1 MRCPTMHASI
11 KGIVPLSLLVALG
24 SAAAQPRGADRGFRD
39 GANHHLGDDSFVQK
53 FGRRP
58 VAVDDET
65 LRART
70 HLEYVRARL
79 AALPPTRP
87 ELAARR
93 KELLG
98 HLGDYIAKGITPKNH
113 HLGERTP
120 VFIDDSGQICAVGYL
135 IEQTAGR
142 ALPEQITRSH
152 RFDFIEDIAAAMP
165 AVHAWVQSS
174 GLTLE
179 EIASIQPGYQG
190 PEIDQWQRWAL
201 REMKNGPYEEQE
213 SGYQLAGRFR
223 LQQMQG
229 AWQKTTEEGKVIGS
243 GTFSMGSGKWR
254 SNYKSGTRMAE
265 GRFANSH
272 PTGTWRFYHPSGNLS
287 AEGQLERHDRRGVWS
302 FYYDTPAKTLFAK
315 GDFASR
321 SGWEYHDEAGKLLAS
336 WVNASPKRWGAGRS
350 GRLLS
355 IATGPDGV
363 RRAVHSGGFPHGKAV
378 DDFDGDGVMDQQF
391 ASIRLESLALGDDRM
406 LFAVASGLDEEYS
419 DTPVIFDGDGRLIA
433 KTAEGGWQSHDCR
446 WSAARKAAARAEDL
460 VRLEGLL
467 FSRTV
472 NANKEDCASAVPVG
486 AARSQRLDAL
496 LAVRDGVRARTPD
509 FVENIRDNEL
519 DEPEES
525 TEADA
530 GAEAVAAALAAAE
543 VAAEDPAQDLV
554 RVIAEDRQ
562 WDHLDTRFIQVF
574 RSLPGSHSSF

>member
-1 MRCPTMHASI
+1 
-11 KGIVPLSLLVALG
+11 VL
-24 SAAAQPRGADRGFRD
+24 
-39 GANHHLGDDSFVQK
+39 
-53 FGRRP
+53 
-58 VAVDDET
+58 
-65 LRART
+65 
-70 HLEYVRARL
+70 
-79 AALPPTRP
+79 
-87 ELAARR
+87 
-93 KELLG
+93 
-98 HLGDYIAKGITPKNH
+98 
-113 HLGERTP
+113 
-120 VFIDDSGQICAVGYL
+120 
-135 IEQTAGR
+135 
-142 ALPEQITRSH
+142 
-152 RFDFIEDIAAAMP
+152 
-165 AVHAWVQSS
+165 
-174 GLTLE
+174 
-179 EIASIQPGYQG
+179 
-190 PEIDQWQRWAL
+190 
-201 REMKNGPYEEQE
+201 
-213 SGYQLAGRFR
+213 
-223 LQQMQG
+223 
-229 AWQKTTEEGKVIGS
+229 
-243 GTFSMGSGKWR
+243 
-254 SNYKSGTRMAE
+254 
-265 GRFANSH
+265 
-272 PTGTWRFYHPSGNLS
+272 
-287 AEGQLERHDRRGVWS
+287 
-302 FYYDTPAKTLFAK
+302 
-315 GDFASR
+315 
-321 SGWEYHDEAGKLLAS
+321 
-336 WVNASPKRWGAGRS
+336 
-350 GRLLS
+350 
-355 IATGPDGV
+355 
-363 RRAVHSGGFPHGKAV
+363 
-378 DDFDGDGVMDQQF
+378 DQQF

-406 LFAVASGLDEEYS
+406 LFAVATGLDEEYS